1 MVFFGLA
8 GDWPCTFVYLAPLMQ
23 QTMEVLSIGFNAV
36 RMNEAAALPESSSFA
51 DLYRAIWHHA
61 RGVRGKLLSSTLM
74 LTASQVVKLAVPWM
88 AAQAIN
94 TLQVGG
100 TGDAWSALAWI
111 GGIIGLFSLSWAL
124 HGPGRILERSVG
136 VRVRESI
143 ADALFTRLV
152 HTPLAWHEKNHSGE
166 VQHRVNQASGALY
179 DFAQNQ
185 FVYLQNMVNIIGPL
199 AALVLLSHTAGWV
212 AIGGYVVVGAVIVGF
227 DIVLTRLAARE
238 NVAERRYAAS
248 LLDFL
253 GNVSTILSLR
263 LQAASRRIVAG
274 RLDAVFVPL
283 KRLIVLTEIK
293 WCAVDLL
300 TLALSWSLVVVYAW
314 ETRSVGAPLLIGS
327 LFMVY
332 QYAQQAG
339 GVIGTLAVHF
349 QNFAR
354 IKTDFAS
361 AAPIWDAPQR
371 VADAPA
377 VRRDWH
383 EIALRGGEYAYTRA
397 DGKPAGVFGAHLTLR
412 RGERIALVGPSGSG
426 KSTLLRMLAGL
437 YETQKGHYE
446 VDGVI
451 SMGVRHL
458 GAVATLIPQ
467 ESEVFEAS
475 VLDNITFGVP
485 HEERAVDDA
494 LYVTAFDTV
503 LASMPAGLAT
513 PISERGFNL
522 SGGQRQRLSLARG
535 VLAAKGNA
543 SSIVLLDEP
552 TSALDSVTEARIH
565 RRLDGAFPKATIV
578 ASVHRMSLLA
588 HFDRVVLMVGGR
600 VVDSGSVADLLE
612 RQAHFRQLYHG
623 AREAEEVLADA
634 AALASAPAR

>member
-1 MVFFGLA
+1 M
-8 GDWPCTFVYLAPLMQ
+8 
-23 QTMEVLSIGFNAV
+23 
-36 RMNEAAALPESSSFA
+36 MNEAVVASPSSSFA
-51 DLYRAIWHHA
+51 DLYRAIWRHA
-61 RGVRGKLLSSTLM
+61 RGVRGKLLGSTLM

-100 TGDAWSALAWI
+100 AGDALTALAWI
-111 GGIIGLFSLSWAL
+111 GAIVGLFALSWSL

-136 VRVRESI
+136 VHVRQSV

-152 HTPLAWHEKNHSGE
+152 HTPLAWHEKHHSGE
-166 VQHRVNQASGALY
+166 VQHRVHQATGALY
-179 DFAQNQ
+179 SFAQNQ
-185 FVYLQNMVNIIGPL
+185 FVYLQNVVNIIGPL
-199 AALVLLSHTAGWV
+199 AALMLLSHRAGSV
-212 AIGGYVVVGAVIVGF
+212 AIGGYLVVGTVIVGF
-227 DIVLTRLAARE
+227 DVVLTRLAAQE
-238 NVAERRYAAS
+238 NAAERRYSAA

-253 GNVSTILSLR
+253 GNVSSVLSLR
-263 LQAASRRIVAG
+263 LQAAARTMVGRRLG
-274 RLDAVFVPL
+274 AVFVPL
-283 KRLIVLTEIK
+283 KKIIVLTEIK
-293 WCAVDLL
+293 WCAVDML

-314 ETRSVGAPLLIGS
+314 ETRSLGAPLLIGS

-339 GVIGTLAVHF
+339 GVIGSLAAHF

-354 IKTDFAS
+354 IKTDYAS

-371 VADAPA
+371 DNDGPG
-377 VRRDWH
+377 VRRDWQ

-397 DGKPAGVFGAHLTLR
+397 DGKPAGVFGAQLTLR

-437 YETQKGHYE
+437 YETQRGHYE
-446 VDGVI
+446 VDGVANLA
-451 SMGVRHL
+451 VRHL
-458 GAVATLIPQ
+458 GSIATLIPQ
-467 ESEVFEAS
+467 EAEVFEAS
-475 VLDNITFGVP
+475 VLDNITFAVP
-485 HEERAVDDA
+485 ADAREVDDA
-494 LYVTAFDTV
+494 LYVSAFDAV
-503 LASMPAGLAT
+503 VAALPDGLAT

-522 SGGQRQRLSLARG
+522 SGGQRQRLALARG
-535 VLAAKGNA
+535 VLAAKSAAG

-552 TSALDSVTEARIH
+552 TSALDPVTEARIH
-565 RRLDGAFPKATIV
+565 RRMDAAFPRATIV

-600 VVDSGSVADLLE
+600 VIDSGSVADLLE

-623 AREAEEVLADA
+623 AREAEEALAEA
-634 AALASAPAR
+634 AAATSRAAAAR

>member
-1 MVFFGLA
+1 
-8 GDWPCTFVYLAPLMQ
+8 
-23 QTMEVLSIGFNAV
+23 
-36 RMNEAAALPESSSFA
+36 MNEAALSPQSSSFA
-51 DLYRAIWHHA
+51 DLYRAIWRHA
-61 RGVRGKLLSSTLM
+61 RGVRGKLLGSTLM

-94 TLQVGG
+94 TLQLTGS
-100 TGDAWSALAWI
+100 GDALVALAWI
-111 GGIIGLFSLSWAL
+111 GGILALFTLSWAL

-136 VRVRESI
+136 VRVRESV

-166 VQHRVNQASGALY
+166 VQHRVNQATGALY

-185 FVYLQNMVNIIGPL
+185 FVYLQNVVNIVGPI
-199 AALVLLSHTAGWV
+199 AALMLLSHLAGWV
-212 AIGGYVVVGAVIVGF
+212 AVGGYVVVGAVIVTF
-227 DIVLTRLAARE
+227 DVMLTRLAAQE

-253 GNVSTILSLR
+253 GNVSTVLSLR
-263 LQAASRRIVAG
+263 LQSASRKVVAG
-274 RLDAVFVPL
+274 RLGAVFEPL
-283 KRLIVLTEIK
+283 KKMIVLTEVK

-314 ETRSVGAPLLIGS
+314 ETRSVGGTLLIGS

-339 GVIGTLAVHF
+339 GVIGSLAAHY

-361 AAPIWDAPQR
+361 ANPIWDAPQR
-371 VADAPA
+371 STDGPT
-377 VRRDWH
+377 VRRNWQ

-397 DGKPAGVFGAHLTLR
+397 DGKPAGVFGANLTLR

-426 KSTLLRMLAGL
+426 KSTMLRMLAGL
-437 YETQKGHYE
+437 YETQKGHFE
-446 VDGVI
+446 VDGAVQ
-451 SMGVRHL
+451 MGVRHL
-458 GAVATLIPQ
+458 GSVATLIPQ
-467 ESEVFEAS
+467 EAEVFEATI
-475 VLDNITFGVP
+475 LDNVTFSVP
-485 HEERAVDDA
+485 HEVRAVDDA
-494 LYVTAFDTV
+494 LYISAFDAV
-503 LASMPAGLAT
+503 VAALPAGLET

-522 SGGQRQRLSLARG
+522 SGGQRQRLALARG
-535 VLAAKGNA
+535 VLAAKADGG

-552 TSALDSVTEARIH
+552 TSALDQVTETRIH
-565 RRLDGAFPKATIV
+565 RRLDTAFPNATIV
-578 ASVHRMSLLA
+578 ASVHRMSLLS
-588 HFDRVVLMVGGR
+588 HFDRVVLMVAGR
-600 VVDSGSVADLLE
+600 VIDSGSIPDLLE
-612 RQAHFRQLYHG
+612 RQPHFRQLYEG

-634 AALASAPAR
+634 ASMAARTATAP